1 MRTTAVVINLRGD
14 SAGREKCEMSAIS
27 QDIKERLTF
36 IMDIKLVPGD
46 DFQNLFNEN
55 GPLAEVGVCAVRL
68 CIPLQM
74 CQTHRAGR

>member
-46 DFQNLFNEN
+46 DF
-55 GPLAEVGVCAVRL
+55 
-68 CIPLQM
+68 
-74 CQTHRAGR
+74 